1 MNLPFLVARRYLF
14 SKNVSRVIHVISLIS
29 MAAITFA
36 SMALIIILSAFNGFG
51 EIIKTLYNKF
61 DPDIK
66 IEAVEGK
73 YFQLSNQQLQEISK
87 LEGVLGYSPII
98 EENVL
103 FQYKENQC
111 VGKIKGLTQQYLN
124 LKDIEDFVPF
134 GYADID
140 EGSNIMYAILG
151 TGVAAKLDI
160 VLEDPENPL
169 NVYLPKRTGKV
180 SLLNYYQSFN
190 RKQITTGGV
199 FNIQQDFDQSYALV
213 PLRFAQSLVKEDSLF
228 TAYELK
234 LIDKDKTMYRI
245 QDQVSE
251 ILGSSYT
258 VKNKYQQQASLYK
271 VMRVEKFV
279 VFLVL
284 TFILL
289 IAVFNMI
296 GALMMLSVEKQA
308 DLAILSGMGLTP
320 KQVSR
325 IVFYQGLMQ
334 SVVGGII
341 GLIVGTLIC
350 WAQIVFEFVKLPSPN
365 NTFVVSAYP
374 IAFNPLDFVAILG
387 TVVVVGLLASWYPAR
402 IAAKRIKFYNL
413 KAN

>member
-1 MNLPFLVARRYLF
+1 
-14 SKNVSRVIHVISLIS
+14 

-251 ILGSSYT
+251 ILGSAYT

-296 GALMMLSVEKQA
+296 GALMMLSVEKQV

-320 KQVSR
+320 NQVSR

-350 WAQIVFEFVKLPSPN
+350 WVQIVFEFVKLPSPN

-374 IAFNPLDFVAILG
+374 IAFNLLDFVAILG

-402 IAAKRIKFYNL
+402 IAAKRIKFFNL